1 MRKLLRYANALMT
14 LLPEDLPDPEVT
26 IGDGEAGFE
35 WSVQIN
41 QSLIVTVDS
50 GGEIAFSQPPSKRI
64 GELALAQSAADL
76 IAEMVRETVRV
87 EGSIP

>member
-14 LLPEDLPDPEVT
+14 FLPEDLPDPEVT
-26 IGDGEAGFE
+26 IADGDASFE
-35 WSVQIN
+35 WFVCRD

-50 GGEIAFSQPPSKRI
+50 RGQITFSQLPSKRK
-64 GELALAQSAADL
+64 GELSLSRGAADQ

-87 EGSIP
+87 EEPAP